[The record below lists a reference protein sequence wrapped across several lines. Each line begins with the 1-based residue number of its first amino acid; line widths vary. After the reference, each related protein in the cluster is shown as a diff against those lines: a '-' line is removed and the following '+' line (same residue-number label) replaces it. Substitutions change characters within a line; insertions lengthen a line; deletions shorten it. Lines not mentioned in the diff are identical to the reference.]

1 MSNKYEISDIE
12 IPVLG
17 IFFIDLILASKINRS
32 SYVAFISLAI
42 LITSEWGSE
51 STQYMSV
58 STIFFLFWGGVVLEL
73 AVLTTVTGFD
83 LVDIEQLHKKMV

>member
-1 MSNKYEISDIE
+1 MSNKYEISDNE

-42 LITSEWGSE
+42 LITSE
-51 STQYMSV
+51 
-58 STIFFLFWGGVVLEL
+58 
-73 AVLTTVTGFD
+73 
-83 LVDIEQLHKKMV
+83 